1 MRKLNDENTH
11 LETHSREVNASLN
24 TQTDLVI
31 IDIREREE
39 YIDGHL
45 PGAINLPRG
54 FLELQIE
61 NNVADRS
68 TPIVV
73 YGDNGIRSSL
83 AAKTLKLMGYSDVS
97 SMSDG
102 YEGWSGDGFPT
113 EKERSFN
120 PEQMQRYAR
129 HFMVPE
135 VGEKGQASL
144 LDARVLLVGAGGLG
158 CPTGLYLAAAGVGTI
173 GIVDA
178 DYVDLSNLQ
187 RQVLHGTSDLGR
199 PKTQSAI
206 ETMSELNPG
215 CNIQPYQTRLSSENA
230 LDIIRGYDIIINGC
244 DNFPTRYL
252 LNDACVFEKKT
263 IVDGSIYRF
272 EGQAT
277 VYVPGEGPC
286 YRCLYPEP
294 PPPGMV
300 PSCADAGVL
309 GVLPGMI
316 GLVQATEAIKLIIG
330 KGQPLIGR
338 LMIYDALEMTFRTLK
353 VRRNP
358 ECPVCGD
365 NPTVTQLIDYEQFCG
380 LPPRRTDAAD

>member
-1 MRKLNDENTH
+1 M
-11 LETHSREVNASLN
+11 
-24 TQTDLVI
+24 
-31 IDIREREE
+31 
-39 YIDGHL
+39 
-45 PGAINLPRG
+45 
-54 FLELQIE
+54 QIE

-68 TPIVV
+68 APIVV
-73 YGDNGIRSSL
+73 YGDNGIRSAL

-102 YEGWSGDGFPT
+102 YEGWSGDGLPT
-113 EKERSFN
+113 VKERSFN

-144 LDARVLLVGAGGLG
+144 LDARVLLGWGGGASDVRPGSISPQPVSEPSESLMPTTSIFPISSGRSSTG
-158 CPTGLYLAAAGVGTI
+158 HRTWVVQRRSPRSKPCPE
-173 GIVDA
+173 
-178 DYVDLSNLQ
+178 
-187 RQVLHGTSDLGR
+187 
-199 PKTQSAI
+199 P
-206 ETMSELNPG
+206 NPG
-215 CNIQPYQTRLSSENA
+215 CNIRPYQTRLSSENA

-277 VYVPGEGPC
+277 VYAPGEGPC